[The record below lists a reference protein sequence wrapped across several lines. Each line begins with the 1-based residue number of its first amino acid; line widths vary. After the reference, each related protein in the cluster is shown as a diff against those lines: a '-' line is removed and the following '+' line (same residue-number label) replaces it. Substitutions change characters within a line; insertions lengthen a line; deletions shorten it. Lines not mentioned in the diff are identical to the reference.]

1 MGLYLWLILYSRDE
15 LLQRIKDH
23 LCKLEPG
30 DFLTLHGMPVS
41 GKLVLASEALRDP
54 EVTLRHFPDGVIW
67 FRVGIISS
75 REKLLRSANKLT
87 LYQLNQYNYIIQLC

>member
-1 MGLYLWLILYSRDE
+1 MIHSLRTSLGLYLLLILCSRDE

-75 REKLLRSANKLT
+75 REKLLNR
-87 LYQLNQYNYIIQLC
+87 QV

>member
-1 MGLYLWLILYSRDE
+1 MIHNSLRTSLGLYLWLILYSRDE

-75 REKLLRSANKLT
+75 REKLLNR
-87 LYQLNQYNYIIQLC
+87 QV